1 MTVYCVVSYG
11 VYAQPMWYG
20 LPSGA
25 VAVANGVPRL
35 VAAVGVVHGM
45 PSLPIGLNRTFCVA
59 GTGCVG
65 QVLTPS
71 ALLCGTGVSL
81 TGMSG
86 LPVSR
91 SSTNVMPTLFTYATA
106 GRVTVLPLTLNF
118 PVKRTPLFG
127 RSESHRSWCTCWK
140 YHFS

>member
-1 MTVYCVVSYG
+1 MVVYCVVSYG
-11 VYAQPMWYG
+11 VYAQPILYG

-25 VAVANGVPRL
+25 VAVAYGVPRL
-35 VAAVGVVHGM
+35 VTASGLVHGM
-45 PSLPIGLNRTFCVA
+45 PSLPIGLNSTFCVA

-81 TGMSG
+81 TGING

-91 SSTNVMPTLFTYATA
+91 SSTKVMPTLFT
-106 GRVTVLPLTLNF
+106 
-118 PVKRTPLFG
+118 
-127 RSESHRSWCTCWK
+127 
-140 YHFS
+140 

>member
-1 MTVYCVVSYG
+1 MVVYCVVSYG

-35 VAAVGVVHGM
+35 VTASGVVQGI

-71 ALLCGTGVSL
+71 EWFCGTGTSL

-86 LPVSR
+86 LPVRR
-91 SSTNVMPTLFTYATA
+91 SSTNVMPTLLTYATA
-106 GRVTVLPLTLNF
+106 GCLTPLNLASN
-118 PVKRTPLFG
+118 KTPLFG
-127 RSESHRSWCTCWK
+127 RSESHRSWWTCWK

>member
-1 MTVYCVVSYG
+1 MTVYWVVSYG
-11 VYAQPMWYG
+11 VYAQPILNG

-35 VAAVGVVHGM
+35 VTASGVVQGI

-71 ALLCGTGVSL
+71 AWLCGTGTSL

-86 LPVSR
+86 LPVTGPITRGMS
-91 SSTNVMPTLFTYATA
+91 PLFTESTA
-106 GRVTVLPLTLNF
+106 GRVTSLPFTLNL
-118 PVKRTPLFG
+118 PSNMTPLFG
-127 RSESHRSWCTCWK
+127 RSESHRSW
-140 YHFS
+140 

>member
-1 MTVYCVVSYG
+1 MTVYWVVSYG
-11 VYAQPMWYG
+11 VYAQPILNG

-35 VAAVGVVHGM
+35 VTASGVVQGI

-71 ALLCGTGVSL
+71 EWFCGALTSFRGR
-81 TGMSG
+81 SG

-91 SSTNVMPTLFTYATA
+91 SSTQVMPTL
-106 GRVTVLPLTLNF
+106 LT
-118 PVKRTPLFG
+118 
-127 RSESHRSWCTCWK
+127 
-140 YHFS
+140 